1 VVSQHPVLFD
11 LSLLENIRLGRPGAS
26 DEEVMEAARRAH
38 ADGFIRGF
46 TEGYQTLAG
55 DRGDRLS
62 GGQKQRIAIAR
73 AFLKN
78 APVLLL
84 DEATSAL
91 DTENEQAIQAALAE
105 LTRGRTVLT
114 IAHRLSTIRNSAM
127 ILVFDHGELVAKG
140 NHAELMANSPLYQ
153 SLVNRQLDASN

>member
-1 VVSQHPVLFD
+1 M
-11 LSLLENIRLGRPGAS
+11 ENIRLGRPQAS
-26 DEEVMEAARRAH
+26 DAEVMQAAQRAH
-38 ADGFIRGF
+38 ADTFIRGF
-46 TEGYQTLAG
+46 TDGYQTLAG

-73 AFLKN
+73 AFLKD

-91 DTENEQAIQAALAE
+91 DSENEQAIQAALAE

-127 ILVFDHGELVAKG
+127 ILVFDHGELVAQG
-140 NHAELMANSPLYQ
+140 THAELMAKAPIYQ
-153 SLVNRQLDASN
+153 SLVNRQLDEPNLG